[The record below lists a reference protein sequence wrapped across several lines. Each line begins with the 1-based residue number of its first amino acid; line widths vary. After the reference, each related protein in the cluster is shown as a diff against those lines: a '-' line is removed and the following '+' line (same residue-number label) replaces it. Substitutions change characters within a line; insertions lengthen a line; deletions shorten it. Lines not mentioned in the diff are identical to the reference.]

1 VRQLWQSGG
10 VCGAMMRQRYP
21 QPVTAP
27 LCVNRA
33 AGGRG
38 KYGKQNRNQIQWAGS
53 VVLDAAGPTYSCGFD
68 NSTHKF
74 KLWINRKFFN

>member
-1 VRQLWQSGG
+1 M
-10 VCGAMMRQRYP
+10 A
-21 QPVTAP
+21 TP